1 MNKFAGQQSNK
12 IKYALIILIPIAL
25 SSFTHLWNPTGFP
38 TIYIDEDHYMRR
50 ALQVMEG
57 QGPQES
63 SAIYDHPYDHPYFGQ
78 IFLASILKISNYN
91 YQLNQVT
98 ETPESIEQLYTTPR
112 ILMGTLAVIDT
123 ILVYKIGKVWLG
135 RKVGFV
141 AAILFAIMPLT
152 WMLKMVLLDTILLP
166 FVLSSILLAIH
177 SGRAYKNKTNNDSLA
192 FMWVILSGITLG
204 LAIFT
209 KIPIITFIP
218 LIGYLIYK
226 NNKSLK
232 KLGIWLIPVFVIPL
246 IWPAYMMYIGELE
259 NGINGILYQVERGE
273 RNFNGTI
280 TFIFLADPVLIIL
293 GICGGIALTLVK
305 RDVTF
310 LFWSVP
316 YFSFIY
322 FIGGIVK
329 YFHFIEL
336 LPIMAISAGFIIV
349 TASNKISLKNN
360 KHYGNSISQTIIL
373 IVIVTGIGVFGLI
386 STIMLI
392 STNTNEVFFELSAFV
407 SNYVTSTSDLDEST
421 TLMGQHWIRSFSWIP
436 MYVHDKTNFV
446 KDVFPDR
453 YLREPLKTDDV
464 LMIVDSQLK
473 HDIFDY
479 SVQGEH
485 LDEIRK
491 IYHNSDRTGLFVDN
505 PIRIYDTNQYPFT
518 NMKESRGLGLI
529 EVRSNQANNQMAF
542 ALGSNE
548 SSYNTNSSLK
558 TPKIDLPTVTNPNL
572 KVEIVTSGL
581 SYPTTMAFVGNDDI
595 LVLEKMNG
603 TIKRIVNGSLLE
615 EPILDLNVANK
626 IERGLLGIDVANQ
639 TLNNATGE
647 KTYAYLFYTQAL
659 EDGNDECSG
668 ATVCDETTNPLGN
681 RVYRYEWT
689 GSELINPILI
699 LDIPVGPGADHNG
712 GVVKV
717 GPDGNIYILSGDG
730 DSCWEEEFCTGTFE
744 ASVVNA
750 ESSNVPTGHPPDG
763 RGGILRITPFG
774 EPVLTG
780 ENKTT
785 GLLADHSPL
794 NKYFAY
800 GVRNG
805 FGLAFDPISNKLWD
819 TENGPGYGDEINLVE
834 PGFNSGWLR
843 VQGWW
848 PVENAQPLP
857 PERGYFGS
865 KMVTIPNNLETFADK
880 GHYSSPE
887 FAWNMSV
894 GVTALEFL
902 KNDTLGRQYQNDL
915 FVADYNNDYLYN
927 FNLIEDRTKLD
938 LNGELADKV
947 ANNNKELDAL
957 VFGKGFGVATDIR
970 EGPDGYLYVLS
981 HIHGNLYRIIPN

>member
-1 MNKFAGQQSNK
+1 
-12 IKYALIILIPIAL
+12 
-25 SSFTHLWNPTGFP
+25 
-38 TIYIDEDHYMRR
+38 
-50 ALQVMEG
+50 
-57 QGPQES
+57 
-63 SAIYDHPYDHPYFGQ
+63 
-78 IFLASILKISNYN
+78 
-91 YQLNQVT
+91 
-98 ETPESIEQLYTTPR
+98 
-112 ILMGTLAVIDT
+112 
-123 ILVYKIGKVWLG
+123 
-135 RKVGFV
+135 
-141 AAILFAIMPLT
+141 
-152 WMLKMVLLDTILLP
+152 
-166 FVLSSILLAIH
+166 
-177 SGRAYKNKTNNDSLA
+177 
-192 FMWVILSGITLG
+192 
-204 LAIFT
+204 
-209 KIPIITFIP
+209 
-218 LIGYLIYK
+218 
-226 NNKSLK
+226 
-232 KLGIWLIPVFVIPL
+232 
-246 IWPAYMMYIGELE
+246 
-259 NGINGILYQVERGE
+259 
-273 RNFNGTI
+273 
-280 TFIFLADPVLIIL
+280 
-293 GICGGIALTLVK
+293 
-305 RDVTF
+305 
-310 LFWSVP
+310 
-316 YFSFIY
+316 
-322 FIGGIVK
+322 
-329 YFHFIEL
+329 
-336 LPIMAISAGFIIV
+336 MAISAGFIIV

-902 KNDTLGRQYQNDL
+902 KNDTLGREYQNDL

-927 FNLIEDRTKLD
+927 FNLIEDRTRLD